1 MSGLLA
7 EEAGLGHPLQLLPPG
22 ATRRWR
28 STVCSASVLRRKWG
42 GAAGSRG
49 EPGPVG
55 RQGRMRWGPRPCGP
69 PLICCEEMVPGQ
81 VSRLC
86 CSPPHFPTSLTA
98 QMCLPICSSRG
109 HFRDED
115 REPGTTSQLQSKVAN
130 LLQKLALAW
139 QPCLRLDPVLGL
151 VGIPRKLPDLETI
164 LELPCMRTRPP
175 KFSYTPGLPF

>member
-1 MSGLLA
+1 M
-7 EEAGLGHPLQLLPPG
+7 
-22 ATRRWR
+22 
-28 STVCSASVLRRKWG
+28 CSASVLRRKWG

-55 RQGRMRWGPRPCGP
+55 RQGRMRWGPHPCGP

-115 REPGTTSQLQSKVAN
+115 GEPGTTSQLQSKVAN

-139 QPCLRLDPVLGL
+139 QPYLRLDPVLGL